1 MHGIDCGVAGPSGVG
16 GVNGGTHGSIS
27 SMAAS
32 FPSLPP
38 PKRKRAARVI
48 EEAEDWCETDANWKD
63 IQYTWTIN
71 SFSKCQ
77 EELGNYVT
85 SPEFPSNLVALSNP
99 HGMVS
104 YS

>member
-1 MHGIDCGVAGPSGVG
+1 
-16 GVNGGTHGSIS
+16 
-27 SMAAS
+27 MAAS